1 MGASVSKNQ
10 AKEIA
15 NIVNDISQD
24 TNTNQANIQSNWN
37 NEIFQGC
44 NITADSF
51 STHQSATNYI
61 KAVQLSEALQNSH
74 VVNNIAQKLAQEAK
88 SSVGF
93 LGIGFASASNAAS
106 TEANSTNII
115 KNSMN
120 TTLNNISNVNNNFVC
135 QNSTLNIK
143 GAINIDQSGFST
155 IMSDQTVKN
164 TQITDLSNSLTQ
176 DISQKASATVQGA
189 VGFILALAL
198 LIGVMGYSLSKPL
211 NSAGGKIV
219 VSGGLAVGILILFA
233 WLYSVNAPPLFTKPE
248 VVFPYAFSGQ
258 NGTCKSD
265 KKMVEIQPRKVVLD
279 KPPLKYLYNVAVE
292 PDSTPFASLL
302 TLVIANRV
310 GKTPASNNG
319 YNAFTAQSI
328 NANFKTFVQSSAW
341 WALRPNPGTAFPDL
355 MTVCNVL
362 IPSTSGDNQVD
373 YVHSPGS
380 LVFSTTCNGNPDDIP
395 DDTPLE
401 NILAL
406 PNNEGFQ
413 AYCAN
418 QENASFAR
426 FVFCEAFGFN
436 NNYYVRDSDVVSY
449 VDDNG
454 NVQYGRAADLVK
466 QGKGKHILRIT
477 GVNYSDASLAMAGS
491 VTVESEFGICPGV
504 SYAISRNFKKWG
516 FYILL
521 FFILLLILWV
531 CLKSVIWKPK
541 GKGTTT
547 SSASSSASSSGG
559 STVTAAPKQQT
570 KKK

>member
-1 MGASVSKNQ
+1 MGVSASKNQ

-37 NEIFQGC
+37 DQIFKDC
-44 NITADSF
+44 SITADSF
-51 STHQSATNYI
+51 SSHQSATNYI
-61 KAVQLSEALQNSH
+61 KAKQLSEALSNSH

-115 KNSMN
+115 KDSMN
-120 TTLNNISNVNNNFVC
+120 TTLNNISNVSNNFVC

-143 GAINIDQSGFST
+143 GPINIDQSGFST
-155 IMSDQTVKN
+155 IMSDQAVKN
-164 TQITDLSNSLTQ
+164 TQIIDLSNSLTQ

-198 LIGVMGYSLSKPL
+198 LIGVLGYSLSKPL

-258 NGTCKSD
+258 NGTCKND
-265 KKMVEIQPRKVVLD
+265 KKVVEIQSRKVVLD

-328 NANFKTFVQSSAW
+328 NANFKTFVERSPW
-341 WALRPNPGTAFPDL
+341 WALRPNGTAFPDL
-355 MTVCNVL
+355 MKVCYVL
-362 IPSTSGDNQVD
+362 IPSTSGTNQVD

-380 LVFSTTCNGNPDDIP
+380 LVFSTTCNGNPDDIA

-436 NNYYVRDSDVVSY
+436 NNYYVKDSEVVSY

-477 GVNYSDASLAMAGS
+477 GVNYADASLAMAGT
-491 VTVESEFGICPGV
+491 VTVESEFGICPGL
-504 SYAISRNFKKWG
+504 SYSISRNFKKWG

-541 GKGTTT
+541 GTT
-547 SSASSSASSSGG
+547 SSTSVKA
-559 STVTAAPKQQT
+559 KQQT
-570 KKK
+570 RKK